1 MHLSRIALK
10 NFRSY
15 EDAEF
20 SFDKNLTLITGRNGA
35 GKTNLL
41 EAIYMLLQG
50 GSFRVTDKEMIRSG
64 EAWWRIDGELDG
76 EPRQL
81 RYQLAHHP
89 PKQILVH
96 DTAKRFM
103 FSDRLPV
110 VLFEPNDLQLIHGSP
125 SRRRDSLDVML
136 SSLSAPYKKTLARY
150 DRVIQQRN
158 NALKK
163 QLPNLED
170 LLFSW
175 DVLLSEYGVEIIKS
189 RRDLIQ
195 KLNHT
200 LSKYYSEIAGETQQ
214 LEIKYHT
221 SIHDITPSQ
230 YISHLHEKLALDRLR
245 GTTSFGP
252 HRDDMSFVLRGEDAK
267 VSASRGE
274 VRTVL
279 LALKI
284 VYGDLLKGVY
294 NDTPLMLL
302 DDVFSEL
309 DEVRQRNLLGV
320 MSGKQIIIT
329 DVSSIDGYGGNEIKI

>member
-1 MHLSRIALK
+1 MHLSRIGLK

-15 EDAEF
+15 EDATF
-20 SFDKNLTLITGRNGA
+20 TFDKKLTLITGRNGA

-41 EAIYMLLQG
+41 EAIYMVLQG
-50 GSFRVTDKEMIRSG
+50 ASFRVADKEMIQTDKT
-64 EAWWRIDGELDG
+64 WWRLDAVLDG

-89 PKQILVH
+89 PKQLIVH
-96 DTAKRFM
+96 DNAKRFM
-103 FSDRLPV
+103 FTDRLPV
-110 VLFEPNDLQLIHGSP
+110 VLFEPNDLLLIHGSP
-125 SRRRDSLDVML
+125 SRRRDSLDGML
-136 SSLSAPYKKTLARY
+136 GALSAHYKKTLARY
-150 DRVIQQRN
+150 DRVVQQRN

-175 DVLLSEYGVEIIKS
+175 GVLLSEYGVEIIRA
-189 RRDLIQ
+189 RRDLIKQ
-195 KLNHT
+195 LNQN
-200 LSKYYSEIAGETQQ
+200 LSEHYSEIAGEAQP

-230 YISHLHEKLALDRLR
+230 YIAHLHEKLALDKLR

-267 VSASRGE
+267 LSASRGE
-274 VRTVL
+274 VRTIL
-279 LALKI
+279 LAIKI
-284 VYGDLLKGVY
+284 TYAKLLEEAYSSK
-294 NDTPLMLL
+294 PLMLL

-309 DEVRQRNLLGV
+309 DEHRQLNLLAALGAN
-320 MSGKQIIIT
+320 QTIIT
-329 DVSSIDGYGGNEIKI
+329 DTKHIKHPGSVIEI